1 MSSPGGPTPE
11 TSARLQDVPPPGRT
25 AVGTD
30 TADRGFWHGRSGLVL
45 AGLMVAFSL
54 YLIYGIVTMEVP
66 EGTDFPGPAFFPT
79 ILVVVGLVLAALLV
93 LHYLRSP
100 EVPEAP
106 ESPDG
111 RTWRTH
117 TDWRSVAWC
126 VAGFFLFA
134 LTLEWL
140 GWILAAALLFW
151 FVARGMGSRRPVFDI
166 TLALLMSSAVYLAF
180 AEGLQLNLPAGF
192 LGGI

>member
-1 MSSPGGPTPE
+1 VSSPTGPTPE
-11 TSARLQDVPPPGRT
+11 TSARLQDAPPPGRT

-30 TADRGFWHGRSGLVL
+30 TADHGFWHGRSGLVL

-54 YLIYGIVTMEVP
+54 YLVYGIVTMEVP

-79 ILVVVGLVLAALLV
+79 ILVVVALVLAALLV
-93 LHYLRSP
+93 LHYVRSP
-100 EVPEAP
+100 EVP

-117 TDWRSVAWC
+117 SDWTSVAWC
-126 VAGFFLFA
+126 VGGFFLFA

-151 FVARGMGSRRPVFDI
+151 FVARGMGSRRPVFDV
-166 TLALLMSSAVYLAF
+166 TLALLMSSVVYIAF